1 MDLVNFL
8 RVLSK
13 RKYILIIVPIITIV
27 ITYFLTKNL
36 PDVYSSDAQIA
47 TGLTEESKINFSSKE
62 TDEKDS
68 QIKQRFSNLIEVMKS
83 KKILD
88 LVSYQLLIRDLTS
101 EKPFRPLSK
110 QTLDLSNNAKTALL
124 AKLKQKLDSTQSL
137 NFDNKDEKGIIKI
150 IESMRYDE
158 NSLSDKLK
166 IKRVET
172 SDYLNISFESEN
184 GELCAYVVNTLC
196 NVFIDFYKDRFKGKQ
211 IEELDFWA
219 RLLEQ
224 KKKELDAKVD
234 ILKDYKI
241 KNRVINLYE
250 QTKSVDGQIAGMEIR
265 REEINKFIPGYKE
278 ALKDINSRL
287 TNDERKY
294 LEYSVS
300 PYNIDINNLKDRLK
314 FYNDRALVVGPED
327 KAIQDSITIIRNA
340 LSNKIRALSDEY
352 LVNPNAPKQE
362 LVMKK
367 LTYELELDIAENQVK
382 SIDKDLNRLRQK
394 FDTYTPLEGTIQAYE
409 RDVDVAAKVYLTI
422 LSRFNE
428 ANLSTNLEAKLEQ
441 TQMGI
446 PGPPQPS
453 KKFLII
459 ILAGLISFVLCVV
472 IIFVLDY
479 LDLTIRSPKKFVLLT
494 KTTLIGCLNL
504 IKGKLLNLDAL
515 FNSSKLNPEYDTF
528 KQLLRSLRFE
538 IEQAMSGSKS
548 LLITSTED
556 KEGKTLIL
564 TSLAYVLA
572 LSDKRI
578 LIIDTNFNNNSLTKN
593 FGAEPVF
600 EKLIRQ
606 EISLNSAITK
616 TKNNRIDI
624 IGCLGGGLTPQEIG
638 GIQRLKDCLNSTK
651 ENYDYIL
658 LEGPS
663 LLKYSSSKEL
673 STLTDKVVCVF
684 SAMRI
689 LKEPDKNAIE
699 YLKSEVSEKFI
710 GSILNNVEL
719 ENLEMFYGEIPKKRS
734 FIRKFLKKIA
744 TRNLSGAGKLSKKNS
759 DITFY
764 KD

>member
-13 RKYILIIVPIITIV
+13 RKYILIIVPLITIV
-27 ITYFLTKNL
+27 IAYFLTKNL

-62 TDEKDS
+62 TEEKDS
-68 QIKQRFSNLIEVMKS
+68 QIKQKFSNLIEVMKS
-83 KKILD
+83 KRILD
-88 LVSYQLLIRDLTS
+88 LVSYHLLIHDLTS

-110 QTLDLSNNAKTALL
+110 QILDLSNDARISLV
-124 AKLKQKLDSTQSL
+124 AKLKSNLDSIQSL
-137 NFDNKDEKGIIKI
+137 NFDKKEDKAIIKI

-172 SDYLNISFESEN
+172 SDFLNIAFESEN
-184 GELCAYVVNTLC
+184 GELCAFVVNNLC
-196 NVFIDFYKDRFKGKQ
+196 KVFIDFYKDRFKGKQ
-211 IEELDFWA
+211 LEELEFWA

-224 KKKELDAKVD
+224 KKKELDAKVEV
-234 ILKDYKI
+234 LKNYKI

-250 QTKSVDGQIAGMEIR
+250 QTKSVDGQIAGMEVR

-278 ALKDINSRL
+278 AIKDINSRL
-287 TNDERKY
+287 TSDERKY
-294 LEYSVS
+294 LEYSIS
-300 PYNIDINNLKDRLK
+300 PYNKDINNLKDKLK

-327 KAIQDSITIIRNA
+327 KAIQDSIISIRN
-340 LSNKIRALSDEY
+340 SISTKVRALTDEY

-367 LTYELELDIAENQVK
+367 LSYELELDIAENQVK
-382 SIDKDLNRLRQK
+382 SIDRDINRLRQK

-441 TQMGI
+441 TQTGI

-453 KKFLII
+453 KKMLII
-459 ILAGLISFVLCVV
+459 ILAGLISIVLCVV
-472 IIFVLDY
+472 IIFILDY
-479 LDLTIRSPKKFVLLT
+479 LDLTIRSPKKFILLT

-504 IKGKLLNLDAL
+504 IKGKSLNLETL
-515 FNSSKLNPEYDTF
+515 FKSIELNPEYDTF

-538 IEQAMSGSKS
+538 IEQSMAGNKS

-572 LSDKRI
+572 LSDKKI
-578 LIIDTNFNNNSLTKN
+578 LLIDTNFKNNSLTKN
-593 FGAEPVF
+593 FSANPVL
-600 EKLIRQ
+600 EKLIRK
-606 EISLNSAITK
+606 EISFNEAITK
-616 TKNNRIDI
+616 TKNERIDV
-624 IGCLGGGLTPQEIG
+624 IGCHGGGLTPQEVG
-638 GIQRLKDCLNSTK
+638 GIQKLIDCLTSAK
-651 ENYDYIL
+651 ECYDYIL

-663 LLKYSSSKEL
+663 LVKYSSSKEL
-673 STLTDKVVCVF
+673 SSVADKVVCIF
-684 SAMRI
+684 SAMRV
-689 LKEPDKNAIE
+689 LKEPDRNAIE
-699 YLKSEVSEKFI
+699 YLKSEVSDKFI

-719 ENLEMFYGEIPKKRS
+719 ENLELFYGEIPKKRS
-734 FIRKFLKKIA
+734 FIRKFIKKIL
-744 TRNLSGAGKLSKKNS
+744 TRNLSGADKLTKKSSN
-759 DITFY
+759 ITFN